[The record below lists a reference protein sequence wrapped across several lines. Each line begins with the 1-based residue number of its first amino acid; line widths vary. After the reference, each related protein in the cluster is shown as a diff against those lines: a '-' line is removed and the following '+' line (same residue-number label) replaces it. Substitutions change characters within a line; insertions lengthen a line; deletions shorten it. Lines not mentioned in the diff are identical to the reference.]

1 MSELKLPK
9 KVKVGDRWYS
19 VEIVET
25 MERRAQMGCV
35 YYGTGAIEVAAKS
48 NVTNQKYS
56 PDEISDTFW
65 HELTH
70 AILYDMGSS
79 LYKNEKFVTRF
90 ANRLSKAINTARFK

>member
-1 MSELKLPK
+1 MELPK

-25 MERRAQMGCV
+25 MERRAQMGYV
-35 YYGTGAIEVAAKS
+35 YYGTGLIEVAKRS
-48 NVTNQKYS
+48 NVTDRPYS
-56 PDEISDTFW
+56 KEEVSDTFW

-79 LYKNEKFVTRF
+79 LHSNEKFVTRF
-90 ANRLSKAINTARFK
+90 ANRLS

>member
-1 MSELKLPK
+1 MDLPK

-35 YYGTGAIEVAAKS
+35 YYGTGEIEVATKS
-48 NVTNQKYS
+48 NVTNTPYS
-56 PDEISDTFW
+56 ADEVNDTFW

-90 ANRLSKAINTARFK
+90 ASRLATAIKSARF

>member
-1 MSELKLPK
+1 MQLPRK
-9 KVKVGDRWYS
+9 IKVGDRWYS

-25 MERRAQMGCV
+25 MQRRAQMGCV

-48 NVTNQKYS
+48 NTTDKPYTKAEV
-56 PDEISDTFW
+56 SDTFW

-90 ANRLSKAINTARFK
+90 ANRLSKAINTARF

>member
-1 MSELKLPK
+1 MELPK

-25 MERRAQMGCV
+25 MERRAQMGYV
-35 YYGTGAIEVAAKS
+35 YYGTGLIEVAKRS
-48 NVTNQKYS
+48 NVTDRPYS
-56 PDEISDTFW
+56 KEEVSDTFW

-79 LYKNEKFVTRF
+79 LHSNEKFVTRF
-90 ANRLSKAINTARFK
+90 ANRLSKAINTAKFKC

>member
-1 MSELKLPK
+1 MDLQLPK
-9 KVKVGDRWYS
+9 KIKVGDRWYS

-35 YYGTGAIEVAAKS
+35 YYSMGEIEIAMRS
-48 NVTNQKYS
+48 NLTNKPYS
-56 PDEISDTFW
+56 DDEVSDTFW

-70 AILYDMGSS
+70 AILYDMGSH

-90 ANRLSKAINTARFK
+90 ANRLATAIKSAKFK

>member
-1 MSELKLPK
+1 MQLPRK
-9 KVKVGDRWYS
+9 IKVGDRWYS

-25 MERRAQMGCV
+25 MQRRAQMGCV
-35 YYGTGAIEVAAKS
+35 YYGTGAIEVATKS
-48 NVTNQKYS
+48 NTTDKPYTKAEV
-56 PDEISDTFW
+56 SDTFW

-90 ANRLSKAINTARFK
+90 ANRLSKAINTARF

>member
-1 MSELKLPK
+1 MDLPK

-25 MERRAQMGCV
+25 MQRKATMGYV
-35 YYGTGAIEVAAKS
+35 YYGTGKIEVATKS
-48 NVTNQKYS
+48 NAVEDWNYS
-56 PDEISDTFW
+56 KEEMSETFW

-79 LYKNEKFVTRF
+79 MYKNERFVTRF
-90 ANRLSKAINTARFK
+90 ANRLAKAINTAKFK

>member
-1 MSELKLPK
+1 MDLPK
-9 KVKVGDRWYS
+9 KLKVGDRWYS

-25 MERRAQMGCV
+25 MQRRAQMGCV
-35 YYGTGAIEVAAKS
+35 YYGTGEIEVAVKS
-48 NVTNQKYS
+48 NTTNKPYTK
-56 PDEISDTFW
+56 DEVADTFW

-90 ANRLSKAINTARFK
+90 ANRLANAINTAKFK

>member
-1 MSELKLPK
+1 MDLQLPK
-9 KVKVGDRWYS
+9 KIKVGDRWYS

-35 YYGTGAIEVAAKS
+35 YYGTGEIEVATKS
-48 NVTNQKYS
+48 NVTNTRYS
-56 PDEISDTFW
+56 ADEVNDTFW

-90 ANRLSKAINTARFK
+90 ANRLATAIKSARFK

>member
-1 MSELKLPK
+1 MQLPRK
-9 KVKVGDRWYS
+9 IKVGDRWYS

-25 MERRAQMGCV
+25 MQRRTQMGRV
-35 YYGTGAIEVAAKS
+35 YYGTGAIEVATKS
-48 NVTNQKYS
+48 NTTDKPYTKAEV
-56 PDEISDTFW
+56 SDTFW

-90 ANRLSKAINTARFK
+90 ANRLSKAINTAKFK

>member
-1 MSELKLPK
+1 MNLPRK
-9 KVKVGDRWYS
+9 IKVGDRWYS

-25 MERRAQMGCV
+25 MQRKAQMGCV
-35 YYGTGAIEVAAKS
+35 YYGTGAIEVATKS
-48 NVTNQKYS
+48 NTTDKPYTKAEV
-56 PDEISDTFW
+56 SDTFW

-90 ANRLSKAINTARFK
+90 ANRLSKAINTARF